1 MKKDIINKL
10 TLAAAALTLAGTAAP
25 AAQPAVFAAKKS
37 TKTSKKSK
45 KTTKKRKQKTNAQTY
60 APAVQGQ
67 SVYVGTAVTAQ
78 SVVTNASALPAGSKF
93 AFTKKVNYKKAGIY
107 KTAVKVTYPD
117 KSSEKTKTITVK
129 VQKRPKLAK
138 LYAPIAVG
146 VTAPV
151 GSKVTAKS
159 VVINADGMP
168 YGSKYAFTKK
178 VNCKKAGT
186 YKTAVKITYLDKS
199 TYTTNSI
206 KIVVTKSAGQKS
218 KAKSSQKAAAKT
230 TLASQYA
237 PKAAGVTTTA
247 GKKVS
252 AKALVANASQLPK
265 GTKYAFTKA
274 VDFTTAG
281 TYQTAVKVT
290 YADKSSERTK
300 SVAVVVKAAKTVK
313 KTDAEIYEPALK
325 SAKAETYAGE
335 SIGAKSLVKNVADLP
350 KGTKFSFAKAVDF
363 SKEGKTTAQI
373 KATYPDKSWDLGGKV
388 TITVSSLTKEMQID
402 SYQGKDASG
411 HPIEAIYVTNN
422 ADISVAL
429 SAVFALK
436 DKKGNSLSTSSDAA
450 NPVGPGETAIL
461 YAGFYDSKSAA
472 RMDYTLTTKPSKYN
486 SKVVDLLD
494 QDKSNSISLTDTGVN
509 LSVAN
514 KGTSTL
520 YAPSATAIFLKDDKL
535 VGVGRAKLDDG
546 SGTLSAGTG
555 STATI
560 SFAKASDSYD
570 NALIT
575 FSARDKK

>member
-10 TLAAAALTLAGTAAP
+10 TLAAAALTLAGIAAP

-78 SVVTNASALPAGSKF
+78 SVVTNAAALPAGSKF
-93 AFTKKVNYKKAGIY
+93 AFTKKVNYKKAGTY

-138 LYAPIAVG
+138 LYAPVAVG

-159 VVINADGMP
+159 VVVNADGMP
-168 YGSKYAFTKK
+168 YGTKYAFTKK

-206 KIVVTKSAGQKS
+206 KIIVTKSAGQKS

-252 AKALVANASQLPK
+252 AKSLVANASQLPK

-350 KGTKFSFAKAVDF
+350 KGTKFSFANAVDF

-402 SYQGKDASG
+402 SYRGKDASG

-450 NPVGPGETAIL
+450 NPVAIL
-461 YAGFYDSKSAA
+461 YACFYDSKFAA
-472 RMDYTLTTKPSKYN
+472 RMDYTLTAKPSKYN

-514 KGTSTL
+514 KSTSTL

-535 VGVGRAKLDDG
+535 VGVGRTKLDDG

-560 SFAKASDSYD
+560 SFAKASDGYD

>member
-37 TKTSKKSK
+37 TKTSKK
-45 KTTKKRKQKTNAQTY
+45 TTMKRKQKTNAQTY

-78 SVVTNASALPAGSKF
+78 SVVTNAAALPAGSKF
-93 AFTKKVNYKKAGIY
+93 AFTKKVNYKKAGTY

-138 LYAPIAVG
+138 LYAPVAVG

-159 VVINADGMP
+159 VVVNADGMP
-168 YGSKYAFTKK
+168 YGTKYAFTKK

-206 KIVVTKSAGQKS
+206 KIVVTKSASQKS

-237 PKAAGVTTTA
+237 PKAAGVTTA

-252 AKALVANASQLPK
+252 AKSLVANASQLPK

-335 SIGAKSLVKNVADLP
+335 SIDAKSLVKNVADLP

-363 SKEGKTTAQI
+363 NKEGKTTAQI

-472 RMDYTLTTKPSKYN
+472 RMDYTLTAKPSKYN
-486 SKVVDLLD
+486 SKIVDLLD

-535 VGVGRAKLDDG
+535 VGVGRTKLDDG
-546 SGTLSAGTG
+546 SGILSTGTG

-560 SFAKASDSYD
+560 SFAKASDGYD